1 MTEPA
6 PKTRSAMI
14 GPFLLL
20 SPQDN
25 VLVARANAP
34 EGTGVPLEGGAVTLS
49 RLIPLAHK
57 IARHDI
63 AAGDRILKYGMPIG
77 IATEPIP
84 AGAHVHVHNIRSAY
98 TPTHMLQDADG
109 LSAAVAQ

>member
-1 MTEPA
+1 MPDSA
-6 PKTRSAMI
+6 PKPGSTMI
-14 GPFLLL
+14 GQFLLL
-20 SPQDN
+20 SAADN
-25 VLVARANAP
+25 VLVARESAA
-34 EGTGVPLEGGAVTLS
+34 EGTEVPLEQGSVALART
-49 RLIPLAHK
+49 IPLAHK

-63 AAGDRILKYGMPIG
+63 AEGEKILKYGMPIG
-77 IATEPIP
+77 IATEAIP

>member
-1 MTEPA
+1 MSG
-6 PKTRSAMI
+6 KSSF

-20 SPQDN
+20 SDKDN
-25 VLVARANAP
+25 VLVARANSP
-34 EGTGVPLEGGAVTLS
+34 EGLEVALESGPVQLG
-49 RLIPLAHK
+49 RDIPMAHK

-63 AAGDRILKYGMPIG
+63 APGDVILKYGMPIG
-77 IATEPIP
+77 IATEAID

-109 LSAAVAQ
+109 RSAGVSL